1 MGGRYA
7 NTTHNHPAGQITFY
21 RRQRDAKPT
30 IEPHKPLYRDLVIT
44 GDANPRNFRYIL
56 NMAGHSHWSKI
67 KRAKGA
73 TDAKRG
79 KVWSKIARKI
89 IIAAKNGGDPRDN
102 LSLRYTID
110 EAKAA
115 NMPKDTIEKAI
126 MKGTGELGGENYEAA
141 VYEGYAPGGIAILID
156 ALTNNRTRT
165 APELRSIFEKHGGNF
180 AASGSVAFQFIKQ
193 GIITIKSIAADEDR
207 LLELGLEAGADDV
220 KNEGEVIEVITSPTS
235 FIKVKEAISAAN
247 IPIEASEIASIP
259 TSTVPIDAD
268 RAQKLLKL
276 IEVLEDNDDVQTVS
290 HNAEIPE
297 GIAV

>member
-1 MGGRYA
+1 
-7 NTTHNHPAGQITFY
+7 
-21 RRQRDAKPT
+21 
-30 IEPHKPLYRDLVIT
+30 
-44 GDANPRNFRYIL
+44 
-56 NMAGHSHWSKI
+56 MAGHSHWSKI

-89 IIAAKNGGDPRDN
+89 IIAARNGGDPRDN
-102 LSLRYTID
+102 LNLRYTID

-141 VYEGYAPGGIAILID
+141 VYEGYAPGGVAILID

-180 AASGSVAFQFIKQ
+180 GASGSVAFQFVKQ
-193 GIITIKSIAADEDR
+193 GIISVKAPASEEDR
-207 LLELGLEAGADDV
+207 LLELGLEAGAEDV
-220 KNEGEVIEVITSPTS
+220 KNEGEAFIVITSPTS
-235 FIKVKEAISAAN
+235 FLKVKDAVAAAN
-247 IPIEASEIASIP
+247 FTIESAEVTNVP
-259 TSTVPIDAD
+259 TSTVAIDVE

-276 IEVLEDNDDVQTVS
+276 IDTLEDNDDVQSVS

-297 GIAV
+297 GVTV